1 MNSIA
6 TVLAALAALATL
18 PPAIAGERLG
28 TLTVNLKVTGHE
40 EWRNQQGTDSAK
52 VRYSQNVS
60 FSTVVKSDGEE
71 VDFNSKDPGYAQ
83 QQMARAAQV
92 SLAVTRAQGQK
103 PITQAEFEARVK
115 KEQAACGSDM
125 QCLMNLTGRI
135 SQWTTQMMAGTSQ
148 AAPMQ
153 QGSGSYLN
161 FYGFEN
167 CGAKIHI
174 DLQGRTEGHYADVQ
188 GPVPFSVEFKANHD
202 AGRLEQE
209 ALCTQSNF
217 VLDMP
222 QKTFHGDGWLVQSP
236 KGTTTRVDRGRT
248 TTSQGEIP
256 FREEI
261 IVWASEQLREAP
273 LSGLRKA
280 TLQMRSSNGTGIPF
294 AVTQGEGVA
303 EVEMSWRFQ

>member
-1 MNSIA
+1 MNS
-6 TVLAALAALATL
+6 TSSVLAALVALATL
-18 PPAIAGERLG
+18 SPALAGDRLG

-40 EWRNQQGTDSAK
+40 DWRNADGTDAAK

-71 VDFNSKDPGYAQ
+71 VDFNSRDPGYAQ

-92 SLAVTRAQGQK
+92 SLAATRAQGQK

-115 KEQAACGSDM
+115 KEQATCGGDM
-125 QCLMNLTGRI
+125 QCLMNLSGRI

-148 AAPMQ
+148 AAPAQ

-174 DLQGRTEGHYADVQ
+174 DLEGTTEGHYADVQ
-188 GPVPFSVEFKANHD
+188 GPVPFSVNFKANHE
-202 AGRLEQE
+202 ASALERE
-209 ALCTQSNF
+209 MLCVASNF
-217 VLDMP
+217 VVDMP
-222 QKTFHGDGWLVQSP
+222 GKMFYGDGWLVQP
-236 KGTTTRVDRGRT
+236 PLGTTTRVSRGRT
-248 TTSQGEIP
+248 TTSQGQIP

-261 IVWASEQLREAP
+261 IAWASEQLRNAP
-273 LSGLRKA
+273 LSGSRKA
-280 TLQMRSSNGTGIPF
+280 TLQMLNTNGTGIPF
-294 AVTQGEGVA
+294 VTTQGEGVA